1 MEKEKDIDFN
11 EKYPLL
17 PLRDVVV
24 FPHMVI
30 PLFVGRDKSI
40 KALDAAMNGNR
51 LIVLASQTDAQV
63 ASPQESDIY
72 EIGTVSE
79 ILQLLK
85 LPDGTIKVLVEG
97 LSRGY
102 IESYNDL
109 NKDYFEVSIK
119 NIERDVEVGSELVA
133 LKRKLID
140 TFEKYIKLDKK
151 VPAEALTTISDI
163 EDPSQLS
170 DMIASYVNMG
180 MTYKQTLL
188 EIANPI
194 ERIEKL
200 ISLIQG
206 EIEVVHIE
214 KKIQG
219 KLRNQ
224 MEKTQKEYY
233 LNEQMKVIKKELGQ
247 GDEVE
252 DEVEELK
259 KSIEEA
265 KMSKESKAKALKELK
280 RLEKMPPLSAE
291 SAVVRTYIE
300 WLRDVPW
307 FKKTRDNGDVD
318 HALAVLNEDHYGLEE
333 VKERIIEFIAVRH
346 LSKKLKG
353 PILCFVGPPGV
364 GKTSLGRSVARALN
378 RRFVRMSLGG
388 VRDEAEIRGHR
399 RTYVG
404 ALPGRIIQMMKKAGT
419 VNPVFLLDEV
429 DKMSMDFRGDPSSAL
444 LEVLDPE
451 QNNSFVDHYMEVPYN
466 LSDVLFIT
474 TANIQHGIP
483 LPLQDRMEII
493 EISSYTELE
502 KLNIGMRFLLSKQIT
517 ENGLKPDN
525 IEYSEDMMLYT
536 IRHYTRESGVRNLER
551 VIAKVCRKVA
561 REVVKGGDGF
571 KKIIIAEVLHEYLGP
586 IKYKYG
592 TKEQCNEI
600 GLANGLAWTEVG
612 GDILHIEA
620 SLIKGK
626 GNLILTGKLGEVM
639 QESAQAA
646 FTYVRANQQ
655 FFNIK
660 EEVIR
665 KHDVHLHV
673 PEGAIPKDGPS
684 AGITMA
690 VVIASILSNMPIRC
704 DVAMTGEVTLRGK
717 VLQIGGLKEK
727 VLAAHRA
734 DLKHVIIPKENERD
748 LEKIP
753 EHVSKEM
760 SYYPVSTM
768 EEVLF
773 LSFETPDKLFK
784 DREKTRMLSDKLKE
798 NSEEKSEEKK
808 EELIV
813 DSKEW
818 DAEETIPSM

>member
-1 MEKEKDIDFN
+1 MKKTINFN
-11 EKYPLL
+11 KRFPLL

-30 PLFVGRDKSI
+30 PLFVGREKSI
-40 KALDAAMNGNR
+40 HALDAAMKDDR
-51 LIVLASQTDAQV
+51 LIILATQTDAQLSV
-63 ASPQESDIY
+63 PRKEDIY
-72 EIGTVSE
+72 EVGTLSE

-97 LSRGY
+97 VSRAY
-102 IESYNDL
+102 IRDL
-109 NKDYFEVSIK
+109 TDSDGNYFEAGVTD
-119 NIERDVEVGSELVA
+119 IERAVESDTEMSA
-133 LKRKLID
+133 IKRSLLE
-140 TFEKYIKLDKK
+140 TFEKYIKLNKK
-151 VPAEALTTISDI
+151 VPPEALTTVKSIDDSSHLADVVASHVAMRI
-163 EDPSQLS
+163 EL
-170 DMIASYVNMG
+170 
-180 MTYKQTLL
+180 KQNLL
-188 EIANPI
+188 EVGNP
-194 ERIEKL
+194 RDRLEKL
-200 ISLIQG
+200 IGLING
-206 EIEVVHIE
+206 EIEVMYIE

-219 KLRNQ
+219 KVRKQ

-247 GDEVE
+247 GDEGA
-252 DEVEELK
+252 DEIEELK

-265 KMSKESKAKALKELK
+265 KMSEEARGKALKELK

-307 FKKTRDNGDVD
+307 HKKTKDNRDID
-318 HALAVLNEDHYGLEE
+318 HAMDVLNEDHYGLEE
-333 VKERIIEFIAVRH
+333 VKERIVEFIAVRH
-346 LSKKLKG
+346 LSKKLRG

-364 GKTSLGRSVARALN
+364 GKTSLGRSVARALSKK
-378 RRFVRMSLGG
+378 FVRMSLGG

-404 ALPGRIIQMMKKAGT
+404 ALPGRIIQMMKKAGS

-451 QNNSFVDHYMEVPYN
+451 QNNAFVDHYMEVPYD
-466 LSDVLFIT
+466 LSEVLFIT
-474 TANIQHGIP
+474 TANVQHRIP

-493 EISSYTELE
+493 ELSSYTEPE
-502 KLNIGMRFLLSKQIT
+502 KLNIGIKFLVPKQVE
-517 ENGLKPDN
+517 ENGLAPEN
-525 IEYSEDMMLYT
+525 IEYSDEMMLYT
-536 IRHYTRESGVRNLER
+536 IRHYTREAGVRSLER

-561 REVVKGGDGF
+561 REVVKNGKDYRRV
-571 KKIIIAEVLHEYLGP
+571 ITEDILHSYLGP
-586 IKYKYG
+586 TKYKYG
-592 TKEQCNEI
+592 VKEQKNEV

-612 GDILHIEA
+612 GDILQMEA

-626 GNLILTGKLGEVM
+626 GSLILTGKLGEVM

-646 FTYVRANQQ
+646 FTYIKANQN

-660 EEVIR
+660 DEST
-665 KHDVHLHV
+665 KKFDLHLHV

-690 VVIASILSNMPIRC
+690 VVIASLLSNIPVRC
-704 DVAMTGEVTLRGK
+704 DVAMTGEITLRGK
-717 VLQIGGLKEK
+717 VLPIGGLKEK

-734 DLKHVIIPKENERD
+734 QIRHVILPKDNEKD

-753 EHVSKEM
+753 EYVRSQMSFHPVSK
-760 SYYPVSTM
+760 M

-773 LSFETPDKLFK
+773 ISLESPERFFK
-784 DREKTRMLSDKLKE
+784 DTETAKMLSDRLKVSQE
-798 NSEEKSEEKK
+798 AKNGEPADSEKWDKEKP
-808 EELIV
+808 V
-813 DSKEW
+813 H
-818 DAEETIPSM
+818 M